1 MFSQA
6 KATIGPE
13 RDELL
18 DKASEMIE
26 KDMILLGQLL
36 LKTSYR
42 KGSVLSLS
50 LPACA
55 NICVFVHSSFSLH

>member
-1 MFSQA
+1 MLAFAYRILEAAEYEHWNSVFSQA

-26 KDMILLGQLL
+26 KDMILLRAAAAIERG
-36 LKTSYR
+36 
-42 KGSVLSLS
+42 
-50 LPACA
+50 
-55 NICVFVHSSFSLH
+55 